1 MDRGM
6 SSSDEQTQLCFVP
19 AAELAARIRRRDV
32 SPVEVVNAYLDR
44 IATRNP
50 VVNAYTTVL
59 ADRAL
64 DAARAAE
71 DDVAAG
77 RPLGALHGVPVAIKD
92 LDDVAGAP
100 TSMGSRAVR
109 DRIPVRNAAFVDRL
123 ERAGAIV
130 LGKTNSPEF
139 GHKGTTDNLL
149 FGPTST
155 PWAIGSNSGGSSGG
169 SAAAVADGL
178 AALGQ
183 GTDGGGSVRIPAAF
197 CGVVGFKASFGRIPS
212 VTRPDAFLWQ
222 HPYVHIGPL
231 ARTVADAA
239 LMADVA
245 GGPHDRDPLS
255 LPDRPDYLRATG
267 RPAGT
272 LRIAYSPRLG
282 NFPVDP
288 VVADVVRTAV
298 DTISGHGM
306 PVDLAE
312 LDLHVDHGELAALWV
327 RQISVHYAAIAEHL
341 KHEGLDLLG
350 DHADELTPEF
360 REMLISASRLG
371 AVEHRLDDLLRTQV
385 FDALEDVLE
394 RYDVVV
400 CPTLAVPS
408 VRNTDDGNTRGP
420 VEINGEAVD
429 PLIGWCMTYPINFTG
444 HPAISVPAG
453 ITADGMPIGL
463 QIIGRR
469 FADETVLAMAGA
481 VERMLPWF
489 DSYPGRA
496 NRIAA

>member
-1 MDRGM
+1 MT
-6 SSSDEQTQLCFVP
+6 SSDEQTQLCFLP

-32 SPVEVVNAYLDR
+32 SPVEVISAYLDR
-44 IATRNP
+44 IDERNP

-59 ADRAL
+59 GDRAL

-71 DDVAAG
+71 RDVADG
-77 RPLGALHGVPVAIKD
+77 RPLGRLHGVPVAIKD
-92 LDDVAGAP
+92 LDDVAGVP
-100 TSMGSRAVR
+100 TSMGSLAVR
-109 DRIPVRNAAFVDRL
+109 DKIPAHSAAVVDRL
-123 ERAGAIV
+123 EQAGAIV

-155 PWAIGSNSGGSSGG
+155 PWAIGMNSGGSSGG

-178 AALGQ
+178 AALGE

-239 LMADVA
+239 LMAEVM

-255 LPDRPDYLRATG
+255 LPDDG
-267 RPAGT
+267 RFLSSVPGRISK

-288 VVADVVRTAV
+288 AVTTVVGSAIDA
-298 DTISGHGM
+298 IIGHGM

-312 LDLHVDHGELAALWV
+312 LDLKVSHQELAPVWV
-327 RQISVHYAAIAEHL
+327 RQISVHYGAIAEHL
-341 KHEGLDLLG
+341 KREGLDLLG

-360 REMLISASRLG
+360 RGMLESAMRLG

-394 RYDVVV
+394 RYDVIV

-408 VRNTDDGNTRGP
+408 VPNADDGNTRGP
-420 VEINGEAVD
+420 VQINGEAVD

-453 ITADGMPIGL
+453 FTPDGMPIGL

-469 FADETVLAMAGA
+469 FADESVLAVADA

-489 DSYPGRA
+489 GSYPGLTE
-496 NRIAA
+496 AAG